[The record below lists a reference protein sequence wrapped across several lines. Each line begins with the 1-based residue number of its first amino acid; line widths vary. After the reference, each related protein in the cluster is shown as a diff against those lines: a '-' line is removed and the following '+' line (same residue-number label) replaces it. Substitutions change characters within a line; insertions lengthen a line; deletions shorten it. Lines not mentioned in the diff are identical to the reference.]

1 MEAVVFIGAVISLF
15 VALIAAVVSFGS
27 SQNASAAAMA
37 WHVYLI
43 AMGLFVVNSVVAI
56 LDLGLADDIRTFF
69 ARGSR
74 GDSER

>member
-1 MEAVVFIGAVISLF
+1 MEAVVFGGAVISLV
-15 VALIAAVVSFGS
+15 VALLAAVVSFGGL
-27 SQNASAAAMA
+27 QNASAAATA

-43 AMGLFVVNSVVAI
+43 AMGLFVANSVVAI

-74 GDSER
+74 GNPER

>member
-1 MEAVVFIGAVISLF
+1 MFSGAVISLV
-15 VALIAAVVSFGS
+15 VALLAAVVSFGS
-27 SQNASAAAMA
+27 SQNAGAAAMA

>member
-1 MEAVVFIGAVISLF
+1 MFSGAVISLV
-15 VALIAAVVSFGS
+15 VALLAAVVSFGS